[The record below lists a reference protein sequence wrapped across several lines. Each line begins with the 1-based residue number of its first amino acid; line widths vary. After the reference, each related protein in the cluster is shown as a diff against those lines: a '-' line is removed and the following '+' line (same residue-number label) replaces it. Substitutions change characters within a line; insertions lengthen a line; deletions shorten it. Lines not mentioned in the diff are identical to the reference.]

1 MELTFAQQS
10 TAFLFSLLLG
20 LSLGAFYEA
29 IRFIRICFNIGK
41 AGTIIADILFMLCSS
56 IALFLFSLAFLLGF
70 VRIYVIA
77 GCFLGF
83 LFFKLTVG
91 RLVAKIYCPVISF
104 IRKISR
110 KIRKKIK
117 NFTKKLLKNAYN
129 ILYNIIKN
137 IRIFKRV
144 PQSAADDIRVM
155 DSNEKENNS
164 FKKFSGSSKSGKHN
178 NKGNKN

>member
-29 IRFIRICFNIGK
+29 IRFIRICFNLEK
-41 AGTIIADILFMLCSS
+41 AGVIISDIIFMLCSS

-91 RLVAKIYCPVISF
+91 RFLAKVYCPVISF
-104 IRKISR
+104 FKKISR

-117 NFTKKLLKNAYN
+117 NFTKKLLKNGYN
-129 ILYNIIKN
+129 ILYNISKK
-137 IRIFKRV
+137 IRIFGKV

-155 DSNEKENNS
+155 DSNEKENKS
-164 FKKFSGSSKSGKHN
+164 FKKFSGSSKSRKHN
-178 NKGNKN
+178 NKGNKA